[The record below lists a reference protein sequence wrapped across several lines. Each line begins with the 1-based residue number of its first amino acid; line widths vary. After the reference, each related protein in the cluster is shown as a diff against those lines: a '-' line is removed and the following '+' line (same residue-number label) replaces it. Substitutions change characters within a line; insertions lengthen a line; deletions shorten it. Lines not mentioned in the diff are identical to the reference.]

1 MSTDDKFEQVRV
13 MTMDAMDKSFV
24 MGMNYQRLIT
34 LEKVNELAILT
45 GFDDSQIH
53 IISRTLGLLT
63 EATDADIPT
72 SSNHGL

>member
-1 MSTDDKFEQVRV
+1 MSTDKFEQVRV

-34 LEKVNELAILT
+34 LEKVNGLALMN
-45 GFDDSQIH
+45 GFDEEQIS
-53 IISRTLGLLT
+53 IIANVLGLLA